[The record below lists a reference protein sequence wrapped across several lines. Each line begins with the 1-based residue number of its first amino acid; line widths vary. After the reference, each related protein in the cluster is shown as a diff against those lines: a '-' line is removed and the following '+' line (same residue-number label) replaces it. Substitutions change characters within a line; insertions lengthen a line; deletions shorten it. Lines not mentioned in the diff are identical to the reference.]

1 MQPRARQVL
10 DDPHEKPEEN
20 REALEEPGP
29 AAARAEPVPA
39 QLPDGRTSG
48 HEADGA
54 DLAIGAE
61 IVVRTAG
68 FPAHLWTDG
77 GNPDLFHTVDVHRR
91 QHDELHAR
99 AHELAERISDEVIPE
114 PELDKSHRRAALVV
128 RRRLHCGD
136 VPEPDEL
143 ADLIGAPAVP
153 ARITADL
160 LALACRAVD
169 HRIAGDRAQRA
180 AEHERARIGPLAWE
194 SVRNTSIA
202 AAFLDT
208 DAADLVAEI
217 ERRSAAGEAWTS
229 KRLRHRVDYLWRIIA
244 RGAAKATPRSW
255 LGHVGT
261 LPMSDARQV
270 LSAGD
275 WRAPGVEL
283 GELTTET
290 AENLHALRTRLDA
303 TDLRCAAVET
313 PLALANLYTENGA
326 EFRCFT
332 LDQQDATR
340 MREIRLRRTAALE
353 ALCRVLRDG
362 VRPLGDVQRAFV
374 GAEAAAEQVG
384 KVREFLAYVHRLGVL
399 RVCGAPQRNWGA
411 WASPAEA
418 ASGGRAAHRAGAD
431 DAFVDVHR
439 RIGTSESGSTSHSV
453 REPSGVDAALRAAHR
468 LARLREDD
476 GTVGRVDLSGYLTEQ
491 PRPATEVLTDLLA
504 ADVDLSALRQ
514 RAYTGW
520 HEPTGT
526 SEAYGRVIER
536 VHDRLSAE
544 EVDVS
549 ESTLDG
555 LGVPAGEEPV
565 WPTDC
570 LMRPVRGSRHDA
582 VLVVEAPAGNLD
594 ARFGDAFARAH
605 GEYRNAARY
614 RRFLR
619 EVEHVSG
626 ARFVEL
632 LLPPSHE
639 RAANAVCRPVC
650 TGLWTGDA
658 DRYPYH
664 RAQDSDSAYL
674 PLERVRVFRS
684 GGGVRA
690 ESAGAPL
697 LPVYHA
703 TRPPLPPYD
712 LLLHL
717 LLAAGPGRALHQT
730 RLDRLITA
738 FPDAPSAPRLTAG
751 SVVLSPAAWRIPA
764 ERLWDAGASDW
775 VKIRDAARLWRA
787 RDLPRWVFVSTES
800 EGKAVPA
807 DLESLPGLR
816 AVERVAARCGGDA
829 LLFEE
834 MLPGPRHLFARDGAH
849 AEHAH
854 HAVEVALRLPRE
866 DSIRTLARRAGDRLR
881 TDVPVPR

>member
-10 DDPHEKPEEN
+10 DEPRRTAEPTSEERAGPATSPSAHVPEGRAPE
-20 REALEEPGP
+20 REAED
-29 AAARAEPVPA
+29 ADVP
-39 QLPDGRTSG
+39 
-48 HEADGA
+48 
-54 DLAIGAE
+54 IGAE
-61 IVVRTAG
+61 IVVRAAG
-68 FPAHLWTDG
+68 FPAHLWTRG
-77 GNPDLFHTVDVHRR
+77 GNPDLFHTVDVHQR
-91 QHDELHAR
+91 QHAELHER

-114 PELDKSHRRAALVV
+114 PELDKPHRRAALVV
-128 RRRLHCGD
+128 RRRLHRGD

-143 ADLIGAPAVP
+143 TDLLGAPAVP
-153 ARITADL
+153 ARIAADL
-160 LALACRAVD
+160 LALASRAVD
-169 HRIAGDRAQRA
+169 HRAAGARAQRA
-180 AEHERARIGPLAWE
+180 VAHERARTGPLAWE
-194 SVRNTSIA
+194 SVRNTPTA
-202 AAFLDT
+202 AAFLDA

-217 ERRSAAGEAWTS
+217 EHRLATGEAWTS

-244 RGAAKATPRSW
+244 RGAAKTTPRSW

-261 LPMSDARQV
+261 LPVPRARRGHP
-270 LSAGD
+270 AGD
-275 WRAPGVEL
+275 WWAAPLVL

-303 TDLRCAAVET
+303 TELRRAGEGT
-313 PLALANLYTENGA
+313 PLALANLYAESGA
-326 EFRCFT
+326 EFRCFA

-340 MREIRLRRTAALE
+340 MREVRMRRTAALA
-353 ALCRVLRDG
+353 ALCRILRDG
-362 VRPLGDVQRAFV
+362 VRPLGDVQRALV
-374 GAEAAAEQVG
+374 GTNATAEQIG
-384 KVREFLAYVHRLGVL
+384 KVREFLAYVQDLGVV
-399 RVCGAPQRNWGA
+399 RVCGAPRRSWGG
-411 WASPAEA
+411 WTPPAEA
-418 ASGGRAAHRAGAD
+418 APAEHAAHRGGTA

-439 RIGTSESGSTSHSV
+439 RISTSEGTTAPSTA
-453 REPSGVDAALRAAHR
+453 RGPSGVDAALRAARR
-468 LARLREDD
+468 LARLREED
-476 GTVGRVDLSGYLTEQ
+476 GATGRVDLSGYLTEQ

-526 SEAYGRVIER
+526 SEAYRRVVEHVR
-536 VHDRLSAE
+536 ERLSDE
-544 EVDVS
+544 ECDVP
-549 ESTLDG
+549 EAVLDA
-555 LGVPAGEEPV
+555 LGVPGGEDPV

-570 LMRPVRGSRHDA
+570 LVRPARGARYA
-582 VLVVEAPAGNLD
+582 GVLVVESPAGNLD
-594 ARFGDAFARAH
+594 ARFGDAFAQAH

-614 RRFLR
+614 RRFLQ
-619 EVEHVSG
+619 EVERDSG

-639 RAANAVCRPVC
+639 RAANAVCRPAY
-650 TGLWTGDA
+650 TGLWAGDA
-658 DRYPYH
+658 DRNPYH
-664 RAQDSDSAYL
+664 RAEEPGSAYL

-690 ESAGAPL
+690 ESAGTPL

-738 FPDAPSAPRLTAG
+738 FPDAPSVPRLTAG
-751 SVVLSPAAWRIPA
+751 PVVLAPAAWRIPP
-764 ERLWDAGASDW
+764 ERLWDTAASDW
-775 VKIRDAARLWRA
+775 VKIRDAAGLWRG
-787 RDLPRWVFVSTES
+787 RGLPRWAFVSTES

-807 DLESLPGLR
+807 DLASLPGLR
-816 AVERVAARCGGDA
+816 TVERVAARARGEA

-834 MLPGPRHLFARDGAH
+834 MIPDPRHLLAHDGTD
-849 AEHAH
+849 AEHAD

-866 DSIRTLARRAGDRLR
+866 ESIGALAGRAGAHLR
-881 TDVPVPR
+881 TEVLAPR